1 MMKGQAF
8 DTFKLLIAA
17 VVAVAILGILLGIL
31 GGIFW
36 PGANPYQVAKD
47 QLTSA
52 SNYKGLPQ
60 ISTSTAAF
68 KKGMTMDGGADT
80 FKNAIGGVGSIQF
93 HCSTDVASACQYGTS
108 TADPNSNT
116 AIILRD
122 FSALISACCS
132 SGNACNV
139 YIGNQTAPC

>member
-1 MMKGQAF
+1 MRKGQAF

-80 FKNAIGGVGSIQF
+80 FVNAIGGHGSIQF
-93 HCSTDVASACQYGTS
+93 KCSEDVKDACSVQGPAATL
-108 TADPNSNT
+108 TIT
-116 AIILRD
+116 RD
-122 FSALISACCS
+122 FSALISACCN
-132 SGNACNV
+132 SGNVCNV
-139 YIGNQTAPC
+139 FIGNETASC